1 MVKHTQTT
9 LRQFAVEFGHF
20 VKLAL
25 KGLRYFASK
34 VWTMLPAE
42 IKNSSNIEMFKNK
55 LSKRAPSNC
64 NCNFA
69 KIICIELDM
78 LTLLMT
84 NPFFAS
90 V

>member
-1 MVKHTQTT
+1 MVKHTQTI
-9 LRQFAVEFGHF
+9 LWQFAVEFGHF

-64 NCNFA
+64 NCKLCQDYLHRIGYVDFV
-69 KIICIELDM
+69 DD
-78 LTLLMT
+78 
-84 NPFFAS
+84 
-90 V
+90 